1 MLRYM
6 ADNFLEPHPLIQWYA
21 AVPDIRPQSMARVP
35 PEVSPK
41 GNQALI
47 TELMQPIGAEH
58 ALSLPVAMDR
68 LEYRAFVVCRGDD
81 DFTDDDLEL
90 AAHIQRLLI
99 GLDRQIEINSS
110 HHLMTTPSAVQ
121 DTGLTGREQAVLALL
136 ADGYTAVRIAH
147 TLGVSQRTV
156 HKHLEN
162 LYRKLQV
169 PDRLSAVLQAQA
181 LGLIEPATNGAGR

>member
-1 MLRYM
+1 MDR
-6 ADNFLEPHPLIQWYA
+6 HPLLAWYA
-21 AVPDIRPQSMARVP
+21 TVRDIRPQSMGRVP
-35 PEVSPK
+35 FEVSPSRD
-41 GNQALI
+41 Q
-47 TELMQPIGAEH
+47 ELMRELLSPHGWERS
-58 ALSLPVAMDR
+58 LSLPIAMDEI
-68 LEYRAFVVCRGDD
+68 EYRALVVGRSDN

-99 GLDRQIEINSS
+99 GLDKQIEINSS

-169 PDRLSAVLQAQA
+169 PDRLSAVLQAQE